1 MSEEIAISLKNIS
14 KCYKRYARPV
24 DRLKEILL
32 PGKSH
37 AQEFWALKDVDLEVS
52 KGETLGIIGQNGS
65 GKSTL
70 LQIIAGTLTPTT
82 GDVFVNGR
90 ISALLEL
97 GSGFNPEFTG
107 RQNVFF
113 NGRILG
119 LSQEEIAAKFEDI
132 AAFAEIGEFIDRPV
146 KTYSSGM
153 FVRLAFAVAVNVNP
167 EILIVDEALSV
178 GDIYFQQKCFERIRE
193 FRDRGITLLFV
204 SHDSGAIH
212 KLCQKALL
220 MESGKLILESKPKTV
235 IDLYEAKL
243 LKKRD
248 LKSEELE
255 IKVLPDYDSEAK
267 KYQNYSLDEDLKIEE
282 VSINSNDVNIKYIK
296 LLDED
301 NREANVVVSE
311 KILTLSMGIL
321 FLTPFED
328 PHIGFKIRDRTGEVI
343 FETNTYCMKANLGN
357 VEKDEFLELSFKFE
371 VPISVGEYTISVGVA
386 DIGYGEGSFRR
397 TLVYSHN
404 VAQFKVLINKESI
417 LWAGIVNLKPTFSK
431 QKASKDNYIKN

>member
-1 MSEEIAISLKNIS
+1 MLV
-14 KCYKRYARPV
+14 PV

-32 PGKSH
+32 PRKSQ
-37 AQEFWALKDVDLEVS
+37 AQEFWALKDINLEIR

-70 LQIIAGTLTPTT
+70 LQIVAGTLTPTT

-119 LSQEEIAAKFEDI
+119 LSNEEIAAKFEDI
-132 AAFAEIGEFIDRPV
+132 AAFAEIGQFIDEPV

-193 FRDRGITLLFV
+193 FRDRGMTLLFV

-248 LKSEELE
+248 LESEELE
-255 IKVLPDYDSEAK
+255 IQVLPDYDSETK

-301 NREANVVVSE
+301 NRETHVVVSE

-343 FETNTYCMKANLGN
+343 FETNTYCMKVNIGS
-357 VEKDEFLELSFKFE
+357 VEKYDFLELIFKFE

-417 LWAGIVNLKPTFSK
+417 LWSGIVNLKPSFLK
-431 QKASKDNYIKN
+431 QKSSRDNYLRK